1 MSEEE
6 VIERIKCRC
15 FTGDLEEDHENADE
29 IICDFL
35 RLLGYEELVDI
46 YEMVIR

>member
-15 FTGDLEEDHENADE
+15 FTGDLEEDRTNADE
-29 IICDFL
+29 IMCDFL
-35 RLLGYEELVDI
+35 RLIGYEELADV
-46 YEMVIR
+46 YESAIG